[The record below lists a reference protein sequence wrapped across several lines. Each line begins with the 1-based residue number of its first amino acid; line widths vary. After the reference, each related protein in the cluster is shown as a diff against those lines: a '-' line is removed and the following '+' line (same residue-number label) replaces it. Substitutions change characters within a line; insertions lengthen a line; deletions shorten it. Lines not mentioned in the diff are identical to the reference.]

1 MKAAVLKKYGSVDQF
16 TIKDV
21 PVPELKDS
29 QILIRNYA
37 SSVNPVDTLVRK
49 GKMKLLSGP
58 GKDKVIGS
66 DFSGVVLA
74 SRSKKFKIGDEV
86 FGFLNSM
93 KGKAYAEIVQVSDE
107 CVAHKPSNLTFT
119 EAAVLPMVG
128 LTAWRGIVT
137 EGKVQEGD
145 RVLVLGCT
153 GGVGSAAVQIAKK
166 FGAYITGTCSGK
178 HVDFAYQLGCNLVYN
193 YEMESVPD
201 TEMYDLIF
209 DATGLYHLSDFEQH
223 LTAEAMFISTRG
235 GANDFLSGIESAME
249 IAFKKKMKVI
259 VVKPNVD
266 ELLIL
271 KEMVEN
277 NELKPLV
284 ARTFPIEQIAEA
296 HLMVEEGS
304 FTGKVAVEI

>member
-16 TIKDV
+16 TIKDI

-49 GKMKLLSGP
+49 GKMKLLSGS
-58 GKDKVIGS
+58 GKEKVIGS

-107 CVAHKPSNLTFT
+107 CVVHKPSNLSFT

-166 FGAYITGTCSGK
+166 FGAYVTGACSAK

-193 YEMESVPD
+193 YEMESVPE
-201 TEMYDLIF
+201 TEIYDLIF
-209 DATGLYHLSDFEQH
+209 DATGLYHLSDFEQR

-259 VVKPNVD
+259 VVKPKVD

-284 ARTFPIEQIAEA
+284 ARTFPIEQIGEA